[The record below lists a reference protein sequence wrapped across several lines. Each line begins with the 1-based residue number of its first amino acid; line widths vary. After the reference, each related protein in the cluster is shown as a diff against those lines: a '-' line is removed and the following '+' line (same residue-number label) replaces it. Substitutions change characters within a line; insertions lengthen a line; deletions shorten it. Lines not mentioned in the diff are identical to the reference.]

1 MLQHYKSDGR
11 SPGHYQT
18 ASTRCRILEC
28 TSMLP
33 PGPYFLTH
41 MNKTED
47 KELII
52 SFCQCLFRQID
63 GNNEDNEHIKEEY
76 NSSIVD

>member
-1 MLQHYKSDGR
+1 MHFHAPWSVLSNSHEQ
-11 SPGHYQT
+11 
-18 ASTRCRILEC
+18 
-28 TSMLP
+28 
-33 PGPYFLTH
+33 
-41 MNKTED
+41 TED

-63 GNNEDNEHIKEEY
+63 GNNENNEHIKEEY